1 MNKLGTTIE
10 NIFLRYWEQGAD
22 KVAKQTGKVANKLR
36 EVNKSARRV
45 SGKKP
50 ADEIGMIRKGF
61 RKMDA
66 PLRQFSR
73 RIPEVFE
80 PLSANYI
87 PKTRIAMSGF
97 KRVMM
102 APMDEWKGWQQMG
115 IGFNTMGG
123 RMANRIRMLAHG
135 MRGFRMEMLSV
146 MFFGMA
152 MRRFFMGLLKPALEA
167 SGIFQIFGA
176 VLKIVFLPIALA
188 LLDVLLPIFN
198 WFMNLPAPV
207 KMAIG
212 VVVLFGAILGTLL
225 FIFGQITLGLG
236 GVIMSLAM
244 FKGASLGGAIT
255 ALKGFKLASLL
266 SFGGLKAAGLS
277 AINGV
282 TAILGKFA
290 TFLTGPIGIAIA
302 AFALLWITNLGDF
315 RKFVGEVLGHVK
327 RLFTDIFGGI
337 LNVVKG
343 VFTLITGIL
352 TLNGDKIRSGVGQI
366 WRGVKS
372 IITGIP
378 RFVWNVLLSVVSFV
392 GRAIGQIFGWFGKLW
407 DKIRTINWLEL
418 GKKIITGII
427 NGIKN
432 WLWKIPSMIKGTISS
447 IFGGFIGGMTTGYTR
462 GRYGDFIYRAG
473 QPPIEISPH
482 DTVVGAKDVGKI
494 GNTINFSPVVNIDAN
509 LSSDVDVRELGTKL
523 MNQWKE
529 DLHSL
534 GFM

>member
-1 MNKLGTTIE
+1 
-10 NIFLRYWEQGAD
+10 
-22 KVAKQTGKVANKLR
+22 
-36 EVNKSARRV
+36 
-45 SGKKP
+45 
-50 ADEIGMIRKGF
+50 
-61 RKMDA
+61 
-66 PLRQFSR
+66 
-73 RIPEVFE
+73 
-80 PLSANYI
+80 
-87 PKTRIAMSGF
+87 
-97 KRVMM
+97 
-102 APMDEWKGWQQMG
+102 
-115 IGFNTMGG
+115 
-123 RMANRIRMLAHG
+123 MANRIRMLAHG

-152 MRRFFMGLLKPALEA
+152 MQRFFMGLLKPALEA

-225 FIFGQITLGLG
+225 MMFGQITLGLG
-236 GVIMSLAM
+236 GLIMSLAM

-266 SFGGLKAAGLS
+266 SFGGLKAVGLG
-277 AINGV
+277 AIKGV
-282 TAILGKFA
+282 LAILGKFVA
-290 TFLTGPIGIAIA
+290 FLTGPIGIAIA

-352 TLNGDKIRSGVGQI
+352 TLNGDKIKSGVGQI
-366 WRGVKS
+366 WSGIKS

-378 RFVWNVLLSVVSFV
+378 RFVWNVLVSVVSFV
-392 GRAIGQIFGWFGKLW
+392 GRAVGQIFSWFGKLW

-432 WLWKIPSMIKGTISS
+432 WLWKIPSMIKNAIGNIVGGF
-447 IFGGFIGGMTTGYTR
+447 FGGYKEGRHGRTTRTTYKEERPLIEATPLTSTTEASSYLPMNMSS
-462 GRYGDFIYRAG
+462 YGLPTDMGSYGLPMNMSSFV
-473 QPPIEISPH
+473 PPMDMSSYLPIDMGSYKPIS
-482 DTVVGAKDVGKI
+482 TVVEGKD
-494 GNTINFSPVVNIDAN
+494 
-509 LSSDVDVRELGTKL
+509 
-523 MNQWKE
+523 KE
-529 DLHSL
+529 K
-534 GFM
+534 